1 MITVSNVVN
10 APKGQLLCITYE
22 LFLEKVQQAIEAK
35 GEERNLI
42 AKKAINIIQ
51 MLAGDLDFNYE
62 ISRDLFRIYVYVQGL
77 LIQNKYTEKL
87 EEAYRLMEKLYIGFK
102 EAAKQEKNTAP
113 SIQNA
118 EVIYAGMTY
127 GKGSLNE
134 VSLENRRRGF
144 EA

>member
-1 MITVSNVVN
+1 
-10 APKGQLLCITYE
+10 
-22 LFLEKVQQAIEAK
+22 
-35 GEERNLI
+35 
-42 AKKAINIIQ
+42 
-51 MLAGDLDFNYE
+51 
-62 ISRDLFRIYVYVQGL
+62 
-77 LIQNKYTEKL
+77 
-87 EEAYRLMEKLYIGFK
+87 MEKLYIGFK